1 MSGLG
6 LADGALQRAV
16 ELVQGGRGEHL
27 GESFKPVIDL
37 IRGEPLELERADL
50 RDEVLVDEDSV
61 RLDGLLVEVPG
72 AFLEPVADGF
82 ADRVGAAL
90 LLDPNAVTAAVVP
103 EVDDAGVPAA
113 FGVDRAVAL
122 SDQDLHR
129 LPPFVRVGWDL
140 STLTQEVPRRPSRRG
155 PAGRLM
161 PRLRGMR

>member
-82 ADRVGAAL
+82 ADRVAVAGLDADFQVIDRPDEPVFDLLLGAAL

-113 FGVDRAVAL
+113 FGVR
-122 SDQDLHR
+122 SC
-129 LPPFVRVGWDL
+129 
-140 STLTQEVPRRPSRRG
+140 RG
-155 PAGRLM
+155 AF
-161 PRLRGMR
+161 